1 MKGDSKNRG
10 EAAGEP
16 LIASDRIEEPAIA
29 KVEIGLDGLL
39 QQPLPEHMPAE
50 MFTGP
55 GLIALADLLP
65 IMTAFIDRDQLVR
78 FLNLPLA
85 EYLEQPRKA
94 LIDRPVREM
103 MGEDTYRDRK
113 PLIEAALA
121 GEHQFFVAE
130 FPHPSRGN
138 VAIQAEYVPWRGPG
152 GSVSG
157 VVMLVNDISEQM
169 VAERAL
175 KESEA
180 RFRRIANQAPA
191 LMWVTR
197 LDRTRDFVNDAYMEF
212 LGTNDREIAR
222 TYDWRTGIHPDDV
235 DRIVAEFD
243 RGRGYAQALHLGGAV
258 PARGRYLPLAQEH
271 QLPPVRTGR

>member
-121 GEHQFFVAE
+121 GEPQFFVAE

-138 VAIQAEYVPWRGPG
+138 VANSGRICAVARPG
-152 GSVSG
+152 WQRLG
-157 VVMLVNDISEQM
+157 
-169 VAERAL
+169 RRH
-175 KESEA
+175 A
-180 RFRRIANQAPA
+180 RQ
-191 LMWVTR
+191 
-197 LDRTRDFVNDAYMEF
+197 
-212 LGTNDREIAR
+212 
-222 TYDWRTGIHPDDV
+222 
-235 DRIVAEFD
+235 
-243 RGRGYAQALHLGGAV
+243 
-258 PARGRYLPLAQEH
+258 RYQ
-271 QLPPVRTGR
+271 